1 MVSRQSGIVI
11 LQRKETNEK
20 RPTIAL
26 AFCVEAI
33 PEPYMA
39 KTRGN
44 KNRAQLFCAGEERVI
59 RVQEGQSSWNMWGR
73 VLQKTKWKG
82 NLEICILV
90 ID

>member
-1 MVSRQSGIVI
+1 MI
-11 LQRKETNEK
+11 LKRKETYEK

-33 PEPYMA
+33 PEPDMA

-44 KNRAQLFCAGEERVI
+44 KNRAQLFCVVEERVI

-73 VLQKTKWKG
+73 VLQETKWKR
-82 NLEICILV
+82 NLEVCILV